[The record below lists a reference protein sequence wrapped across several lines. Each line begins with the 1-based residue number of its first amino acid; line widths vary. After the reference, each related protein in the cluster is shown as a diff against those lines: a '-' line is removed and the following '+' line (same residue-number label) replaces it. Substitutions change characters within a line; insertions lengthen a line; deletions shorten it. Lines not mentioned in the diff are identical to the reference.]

1 MNIIQ
6 RGPCER
12 YRASATPI
20 KPWGVLLH
28 TTEGGTKAGLDDL
41 FIHNKRADGVTVS
54 VHFAV
59 YSDGEVRCYAP
70 WEPGVA
76 YYCYHAGASR
86 FTDAGE
92 TVTGCSAYFIGIEI
106 QHRSGQVYTD
116 AQIASLLELLKH
128 IQSAYQGQPYWRNIL
143 TEHRLVAY
151 PRGRKS
157 DPTVPWS
164 SIKDSIYSAWNE
176 PLEDDMTAEEY
187 KALTDELAALRKV
200 TSQINYDLV
209 ALGRAV
215 MGDYEG
221 AVQVNTN
228 RYGRWPGERGVFPE
242 DTSVAALERRFP
254 N

>member
-12 YRASATPI
+12 YRASRTPI
-20 KPWGVLLH
+20 EPWGVLLH

-41 FIHNKRADGVTVS
+41 FIHNRRADGVTVS
-54 VHFAV
+54 VHFAI
-59 YSDGEVRCYAP
+59 YQDGEVRCYAP

-92 TVTGCSAYFIGIEI
+92 TVSGCSQYFLGIEI
-106 QHRSGQVYTD
+106 QHRSGQPYTE
-116 AQIASLLELLKH
+116 AQIASLVALLRH
-128 IQSAYQGQPYWRNIL
+128 IQRAYRGKPYWRNIL

-164 SIKDSIYSAWNE
+164 EIKDRIYAAWNE
-176 PLEDDMTAEEY
+176 PQEVDDMTDEDR
-187 KALTDELAALRKV
+187 ALLEHVDRSASQVTYDTRIAARLLIKD
-200 TSQINYDLV
+200 YD
-209 ALGRAV
+209 
-215 MGDYEG
+215 G
-221 AVQVNTN
+221 AVSISNGF
-228 RYGRWPGERGVFPE
+228 YSRWPDVQGSLPKGITAEQLRARMEG
-242 DTSVAALERRFP
+242 
-254 N
+254 